1 VVPLCPYPL
10 SPRGWSRCVPT
21 RSLLA
26 GVPLC
31 PYPLGDGAKQNFT
44 HVRAHAYASA
54 NALASWSGASFG
66 FLALVWLGVRV
77 SLLGCGV
84 ALDRDPRQ
92 PPVKRLGQPPRERA
106 EQLEHGRQ

>member
-1 VVPLCPYPL
+1 MVPLCLYPL
-10 SPRGWSRCVPT
+10 R
-21 RSLLA
+21 
-26 GVPLC
+26 
-31 PYPLGDGAKQNFT
+31 DGAKQNFT

-92 PPVKRLGQPPRERA
+92 PPVKAPWA
-106 EQLEHGRQ
+106 AAT